1 MYALGIDI
9 GTTYTAAAT
18 WRDGRAEIFSLGDKS
33 AAIPSVVLVRDD
45 RILVGDA
52 ALRRGLSE
60 PQRLAREFKRR
71 LGDTVPLLLGGSPYS
86 PQALA
91 AELLRA
97 VVEQVNLR
105 EGAAPARICLTHPAN
120 WGQFKRDMMHQVVR
134 LSGLTLP
141 YDFTTE
147 PEAAAAFYAH
157 EQRVEDGAVVA
168 VYDLGGGTFDAT
180 VLRKKRAG
188 FEILG
193 KPEGIEQLGGIDVDA
208 AVFDH
213 VTRSLGE
220 KFTDLDE
227 DDPATVAPVARLRQE
242 CVAAKEALSA
252 DTDVAIP
259 VLLPTGSTEV
269 RLTRAELEGMVR
281 PMLYGTIEA
290 LRRALES
297 ATVTPADLHSVLLV
311 GGSSRIPLV
320 AQLIGAELGRPV
332 AVDAH
337 PKHAVAIGAARLAGA
352 VLAPERTQR
361 VQAPQRRHPSPP
373 QVKPPVKAPPA
384 AKQPVRSQPPERRQ
398 PAKTQVMTAP
408 PQPTSGPLPILPAA
422 PPPRRA
428 MQAQPRPRPK
438 SRGPKA
444 PVLAAVAVVVFA
456 VIGVSL
462 WLIGDREGWWT
473 TAAGGSETTTT
484 PPATEETRPTTETT
498 QELSAADQLSQRI
511 DEDRPEVEQLFG
523 RWVPQLSAK
532 NDGMVVDG
540 ETYDLDAVLANH
552 LDLRNAHPE
561 SRLLWSGDYPVFRFD
576 GFYVTVVALP
586 FDTAAE
592 ANTWCDEREFPVD
605 ECFAKFINDT
615 GSWQNAAVYRN

>member
-18 WRDGRAEIFSLGDKS
+18 WRDGRTEIFSLGDKS

-86 PQALA
+86 AQALA
-91 AELLRA
+91 AELLKA
-97 VVEQVNLR
+97 VVEQVSQR

-120 WGQFKRDMMHQVVR
+120 WGQFKRDLMRQVVR
-134 LSGLTLP
+134 LSRLSLP
-141 YDFTTE
+141 YDLTTE

-157 EQRVEDGAVVA
+157 EQRVEEGAVVA

-180 VLRKKRAG
+180 VLRKTRAG

-193 KPEGIEQLGGIDVDA
+193 TPEGIEQLGGIDVDA

-259 VLLPTGSTEV
+259 VLLPTGSTEI
-269 RLTRAELEGMVR
+269 RLTRAELETMVR
-281 PMLYGTIEA
+281 PMLHGTIEA
-290 LRRALES
+290 LRRALAS
-297 ATVTPADLHSVLLV
+297 ARVTPEDLHSVLLV

-361 VQAPQRRHPSPP
+361 VPAPPRRHPTPP
-373 QVKPPVKAPPA
+373 RQVKPPVMAPPPP
-384 AKQPVRSQPPERRQ
+384 KPPVRSQPPERRQ

-408 PQPTSGPLPILPAA
+408 PPRPAV
-422 PPPRRA
+422 
-428 MQAQPRPRPK
+428 QAQPRPRRK
-438 SRGPKA
+438 SRGPKP
-444 PVLAAVAVVVFA
+444 PVLAAVAVLVFA

-473 TAAGGSETTTT
+473 TAAGGSKTTTT
-484 PPATEETRPTTETT
+484 PPTVEETPTTETT
-498 QELSAADQLSQRI
+498 EELSAADQLSQRI

-523 RWVPQLSAK
+523 KWVPQLSAK
-532 NDGMVVDG
+532 NEGMVVDG

-552 LDLRNAHPE
+552 LDLRDAHPE
-561 SRLLWSGDYPVFRFD
+561 SRLLRSGDYPVFRFD
-576 GFYVTVVALP
+576 GFYITIVALP
-586 FDTAAE
+586 FETADE
-592 ANTWCDEREFPVD
+592 ANAWCDEHEFPVN
-605 ECFAKFINDT
+605 ECFAKFINNT
-615 GSWQNAAVYRN
+615 GSWQDAAVYRN